1 MSFRPKLI
9 KSPKL
14 KADGDYFV
22 PVAIFNAQPR
32 LLEFLLLQ
40 KEENAI
46 FWYKKEVDFILS
58 RSERYKKPDRIG
70 SLRLSTLLC
79 NSTLQPQ
86 QSDEA
91 IAPSS
96 PAAQDCQN

>member
-1 MSFRPKLI
+1 MIQIRMTRSDQNNQL
-9 KSPKL
+9 PKL

-46 FWYKKEVDFILS
+46 FWYKKEVDFILW
-58 RSERYKKPDRIG
+58 
-70 SLRLSTLLC
+70 LS
-79 NSTLQPQ
+79 
-86 QSDEA
+86 
-91 IAPSS
+91 
-96 PAAQDCQN
+96 